1 MKTHVTPGTAAAVL
15 AARVCG
21 LRADLLAALV
31 NNPLFTPEE
40 QLVGNHSAYECENPE
55 RLARWLR
62 NVQHEAARRERI
74 QAAQALDLAQL
85 LQYPGLDA
93 QCAEAFP
100 LLFGRAATEAR
111 RVQVLGELYLMVLER
126 AGHIGQAGEILN

>member
-31 NNPLFTPEE
+31 NNPLFTPDE

-55 RLARWLR
+55 RLALWLR

-74 QAAQALDLAQL
+74 QAAQAHDLVL
-85 LQYPGLDA
+85 LLKHPRLDA

-100 LLFGRAATEAR
+100 LLFGRATTEAR
-111 RVQVLGELYLMVLER
+111 RVKVLGELYLMVLER
-126 AGHIGQAGEILN
+126 TGRIGQYGEILN

>member
-21 LRADLLAALV
+21 LRADLLAALLH
-31 NNPLFTPEE
+31 NPLFTPEE
-40 QLVGNHSAYECENPE
+40 QLVGNHSAYECECPE

-62 NVQHEAARRERI
+62 NVQHEAARRERL
-74 QAAQALDLAQL
+74 QATQAHDLAQL

-93 QCAEAFP
+93 QCVDALP
-100 LLFGRAATEAR
+100 LLFGRATTEAR
-111 RVQVLGELYLMVLER
+111 RAQVLGELYLMVLER
-126 AGHIGQAGEILN
+126 TGRIGQYGEILN

>member
-1 MKTHVTPGTAAAVL
+1 MKTHVTPETAAAVL

-21 LRADLLAALV
+21 LRADLLAALI

-40 QLVGNHSAYECENPE
+40 QLVGNHSAYECESPE

-74 QAAQALDLAQL
+74 HAAQAHDLARLLKHPQL
-85 LQYPGLDA
+85 DK
-93 QCAEAFP
+93 QCVEVLP
-100 LLFGRAATEAR
+100 LLFGRAATEAKR
-111 RVQVLGELYLMVLER
+111 AQVLGQVWLMVLER
-126 AGHIGQAGEILN
+126 VGRIGHAGEILN